1 MVSALPT
8 RAGDVDDR
16 LVDDHDE
23 LRPRQQGQPPRS
35 SRAPWRGLG
44 AWRGAPRMGGRGF
57 RRCGSQAPS
66 DRPTLQGGGV
76 TGGGPGPPVCGGSGL
91 SAGLALEFV
100 AVGGDGVGPAE
111 RWASAP
117 VADVAAGDT
126 AVVVAAADHV
136 DHPPAGVQVRQCRPS
151 ITAPGV
157 SGSGCRPQHRQVGR
171 HRLRG
176 GHRPAGARGGH
187 GCAAPG
193 GHLGGVAVGPVGS
206 VAAAPDRDRP
216 GPGGAGVGFRS
227 LQAAIDTTT
236 PWGRL
241 VFHIFGSLE
250 EFERDL
256 IRERTMAGPAA
267 ARRRGRVGGRPT
279 VMTAAKSKQATRM
292 VTAGAHR
299 PRSPRCSGS
308 AAPPCTATSR
318 PPDPSVNGLE
328 GVFSRAGPPGRWRRS
343 ARRGAGASTPCSRR
357 ARRRR
362 RRTRRAGWRGRPAL
376 ARRRGSWSRPNGR
389 SGRR

>member
-1 MVSALPT
+1 LTIDSSMTTTNCVIASRASRHVLPAHRGEVWGHGVVLQEWADGDSDDVAARLRQIGRPCRAAASPAVDRARRCAAGAGCPRGWRWSSWRWAVMESVQLKGGRARRSRTWLLVT
-8 RAGDVDDR
+8 RPLSWPR
-16 LVDDHDE
+16 QTTSTT
-23 LRPRQQGQPPRS
+23 RPRGC
-35 SRAPWRGLG
+35 
-44 AWRGAPRMGGRGF
+44 
-57 RRCGSQAPS
+57 RCGSAGPRS
-66 DRPTLQGGGV
+66 PHPGCPGRRAGHSTARSADTASGAVTDRPELAGV
-76 TGGGPGPPVCGGSGL
+76 MD
-91 SAGLALEFV
+91 ALR
-100 AVGGDGVGPAE
+100 P
-111 RWASAP
+111 
-117 VADVAAGDT
+117 GDT
-126 AVVVAAADHV
+126 LVVW
-136 DHPPAGVQVRQCRPS
+136 
-151 ITAPGV
+151 
-157 SGSGCRPQHRQVGR
+157 
-171 HRLRG
+171 RLDR
-176 GHRPAGARGGH
+176 
-187 GCAAPG
+187 
-193 GHLGGVAVGPVGS
+193 LG
-206 VAAAPDRDRP
+206 
-216 GPGGAGVGFRS
+216 RS
-227 LQAAIDTTT
+227 LPHLIETVRDLAVRGWGFGRCRQRSTPPP

-241 VFHIFGSLE
+241 VFHIFGSLA

-256 IRERTMAGPAA
+256 IRERTMAGLAA

-299 PRSPRCSGS
+299 PRSARCSGS